1 MKLVSPKTLLACLLG
16 FVFIIMKVMT
26 FDGLQ
31 DLFWIVFL
39 GYLTIKG
46 LIVAFSQE
54 AYDEDVKKAY
64 QGKALYRDLFGR
76 FAYIAT
82 DIPVISLLLAGL
94 LAAFC
99 PVTTLLKVI
108 LVVLLLFAVG
118 YAIWL
123 SWYISKHKR
132 LRMENGVWGVAVL
145 TKEDERAWTRST
157 RWHNFSLGMFAVL
170 CALYLIFGDPRIYIN
185 NNKLKD
191 AFTELSTDSV
201 TLEEIVP
208 FEWTTVYTFDPYTSI
223 DRIEWITG
231 SKSPSLKESVSEGMT
246 HFVFMNRGRVMA
258 SVCAYPSS
266 VGYYLSFAG
275 GKNTYYDYMDGG
287 YSHIEYGDQVKFE
300 VTQDTG
306 IVRLYTFVEG

>member
-1 MKLVSPKTLLACLLG
+1 MKLVSPKTLLASLLALV
-16 FVFIIMKVMT
+16 FVIIKVMT

-31 DLFWIVFL
+31 DLYWIVFF
-39 GYLTIKG
+39 GYLTIKA

-82 DIPVISLLLAGL
+82 DIPWITLLLAGL
-94 LAAFC
+94 LAVFC
-99 PVTTLLKVI
+99 PATTLLKVT
-108 LVVLLLFAVG
+108 LVVLLIFAVG

-123 SWYISKHKR
+123 SWYISKHER
-132 LRMENGVWGVAVL
+132 LRTENGEWGTAVL
-145 TKEDERAWTRST
+145 TKEDEQSWKRSN
-157 RWHNFSLGMFAVL
+157 RWHNIGLGMVTVL

-185 NNKLKD
+185 NKKLED
-191 AFTELSTDSV
+191 AFTELTTDSV
-201 TLEEIVP
+201 TLEEVVP

-231 SKSPSLKESVSEGMT
+231 SKSPALKESVNEGMT

-266 VGYYLSFAG
+266 IGYSLSFTG
-275 GKNTYYDYMDGG
+275 GKNTYYDYTDGG
-287 YSHIEYGDQVKFE
+287 YSHIEYGDQAEFE
-300 VTQDTG
+300 VTQDDG
-306 IVRLYTFVEG
+306 IVRLFTHVDE

>member
-108 LVVLLLFAVG
+108 LVVLLIFAVG

-132 LRMENGVWGVAVL
+132 LRTENGECGTAVL
-145 TKEDERAWTRST
+145 TKEDEQSWKRSN
-157 RWHNFSLGMFAVL
+157 RWHNIGLGMVTVL
-170 CALYLIFGDPRIYIN
+170 CALYLIFFVSLVFLFNSAPS
-185 NNKLKD
+185 
-191 AFTELSTDSV
+191 APP
-201 TLEEIVP
+201 VP
-208 FEWTTVYTFDPYTSI
+208 A
-223 DRIEWITG
+223 
-231 SKSPSLKESVSEGMT
+231 VS
-246 HFVFMNRGRVMA
+246 
-258 SVCAYPSS
+258 
-266 VGYYLSFAG
+266 
-275 GKNTYYDYMDGG
+275 
-287 YSHIEYGDQVKFE
+287 
-300 VTQDTG
+300 
-306 IVRLYTFVEG
+306 

>member
-1 MKLVSPKTLLACLLG
+1 MKLVSPKTLLACLLCI
-16 FVFIIMKVMT
+16 VFIIMKVMT

-31 DLFWIVFL
+31 DLFWIIFL

-64 QGKALYRDLFGR
+64 QGKALYCDLFGR

-82 DIPVISLLLAGL
+82 DIPLITLLLAGL

-99 PVTTLLKVI
+99 PVTTLLKVT
-108 LVVLLLFAVG
+108 LVVLLIFAVG
-118 YAIWL
+118 YAVWL

-132 LRMENGVWGVAVL
+132 LRIENGEWGTAVL
-145 TKEDERAWTRST
+145 TKEDEQAWARSN
-157 RWHNFSLGMFAVL
+157 RWHNFGLCMFAVL

-185 NNKLKD
+185 NNKLED
-191 AFTELSTDSV
+191 AFTMLTTDSV

-231 SKSPSLKESVSEGMT
+231 SKSPALKESVSEGMT

-266 VGYYLSFAG
+266 VGYSLSFTG
-275 GKNTYYDYMDGG
+275 GKNSYYDYADGG
-287 YSHIEYGDQVKFE
+287 YSHIKYGDLVEFE
-300 VTQDTG
+300 VTQNDG
-306 IVRLYTFVEG
+306 IIRLFSHVDE